1 MSSSLILCNNKPFSI
16 TSWYVMKSGF
26 YMTTSNEQLSGC
38 SEVRPKTLLKAK
50 LSSKK
55 ANDHCLADC
64 CPSDLLQLSEY
75 QWNHYIWQVCLANN
89 WNAPKAAMPGAS
101 IGQQKGYNSPWQCL
115 TAHHI
120 TNASKVEWVGLWSF
134 ASSNIF
140 STWPLTNWLPLLQTT
155 WQHFAEKMQKTCCR
169 ENQQDAE
176 NAFQDFTE
184 SLSMDFYVTEINQ
197 LIFYW

>member
-16 TSWYVMKSGF
+16 TLWYVMKSGF

-38 SEVRPKTLLKAK
+38 SEIRSKTLLKAK

-64 CPSDLLQLSEY
+64 CPFDLLQLSEY
-75 QWNHYIWQVCLANN
+75 QWNHYIWQVCLANH
-89 WNAPKAAMPGAS
+89 WNAPKAAIPGAS
-101 IGQQKGYNSPWQCL
+101 IGQQKGYNSPRQCP

-120 TNASKVEWVGLWSF
+120 TNASKVEWIGLWSF

-140 STWPLTNWLPLLQTT
+140 STWPLTNWLPLLQAT
-155 WQHFAEKMQKTCCR
+155 WQHFEEKMQKTCCR